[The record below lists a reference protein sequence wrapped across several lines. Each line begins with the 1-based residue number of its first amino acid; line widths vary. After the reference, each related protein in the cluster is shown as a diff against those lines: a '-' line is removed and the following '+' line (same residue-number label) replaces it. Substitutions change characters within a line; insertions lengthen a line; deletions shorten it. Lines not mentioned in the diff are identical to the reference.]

1 MLGKEWKRAAS
12 MNGEKEYNVIK
23 GYRGIRTVG
32 IRGGV
37 SNNNRN
43 CNIYL
48 MAQTSKTVTSSH
60 NRICSSTEI
69 NFML

>member
-32 IRGGV
+32 IWEG
-37 SNNNRN
+37 
-43 CNIYL
+43 
-48 MAQTSKTVTSSH
+48 
-60 NRICSSTEI
+60 
-69 NFML
+69 